1 MSVKALMLENG
12 VKAIYRVTGEIAS
25 AFKRTSTRSR
35 RHDYGIRLMELS
47 HIRIVTLSYKSF
59 K

>member
-25 AFKRTSTRSR
+25 AFKRTSTRLW
-35 RHDYGIRLMELS
+35 HYANGTFPHTHS
-47 HIRIVTLSYKSF
+47 HPKL
-59 K
+59 